1 MSYETMTP
9 ATLHAHP
16 GKLYSW
22 GPASRDGEVF
32 QYEID
37 GLQIQVDTVEDE
49 RGRIRLNARVADP
62 YNHPTSFNHLWTG
75 YVAACEEWGFEPH
88 DKDGHHLAFEYSHG
102 CAVLWANA
110 KTATTTN

>member
-9 ATLHAHP
+9 TTLHAHA

-32 QYEID
+32 EYIAD

-49 RGRIRLNARVADP
+49 RGRLRLNARVADP
-62 YNHPTSFNHLWTG
+62 YNRPTNFNHLWTG
-75 YVAACEEWGFEPH
+75 YVAACDEWGFVPL
-88 DKDGHHLAFEYSHG
+88 DKDGYRLVFEYTNG

-110 KTATTTN
+110 ETAPAAN